1 MPINP
6 SDTVLVQFIGSCF
19 NQRIMLDLTYRCTV
33 GSPLPTPVLLNEL
46 ANDVA
51 PGGPAANDIGTS
63 YLACLPPQY
72 NLLEIKTQ
80 VLRAVRSAYVS
91 VGTPG
96 TVGTNA
102 NPATVACDS
111 AAITRRTL
119 LAGRNQVSTLK
130 VGPCPDG
137 ASVAGLLTAAYSGL
151 LSAFAARTL
160 ITQVMGVSTAQY
172 VPTILDNTGAASG
185 RDLISFFVQPESRVM
200 RRRVVGRGI

>member
-6 SDTVLVQFIGSCF
+6 SDTLLVQFIGTCF

-72 NLLEIKTQ
+72 TLNEIRTQ
-80 VLRAVRSAYVS
+80 VIRPVRSAYVS
-91 VGTPG
+91 VGLVA
-96 TVGTNA
+96 TVGTNV

-119 LAGRNQVSTLK
+119 NAGRNQVSTLK

-137 ASVAGLLTAAYSGL
+137 ASAAGVLTNAYQAL
-151 LSAFAARTL
+151 LSTFGARTL
-160 ITQVMGVSTAQY
+160 LTQVMGVSTAQY
-172 VPTILDNTGAASG
+172 VPTILTPLGMADG
-185 RDLISFFVQPESRVM
+185 RDLVSFFVQNTSRVM